1 MANTIKIKRSAVPAK
16 VPTTGDLDL
25 GELALNTYDGK
36 LYTKKD
42 NGTASIVELS
52 GGGAGVSDGDKGDI
66 TVSASGATWTID
78 NDAVTYAKIQNVT
91 SSRLLGRSTAG
102 SGDAEEISVGSGL
115 SLSSGTLSATGGGG
129 GGGGQTYTFSSTAP
143 SSPADGDEWLDSTS
157 GILYTR
163 VNDGNSSAWVEL
175 GAPGFG
181 GQGPAGATGATGA
194 TGAAGSPGTPLRT
207 SGDSSSGT
215 PATLVCELE
224 AGASNKLVAWNVLAG
239 HLATSNRQLKVI
251 VTYTDAT
258 TSEIETASN
267 TAATVIGNA
276 GMLVRHVGGFVTSTA
291 LAAKDVKKVR
301 VETLGSNSTGVRF
314 GGISALEVA
323 A

>member
-1 MANTIKIKRSAVPAK
+1 MANTIKIKRSAVEGKA
-16 VPTTGDLDL
+16 PTTSDLAL

-52 GGGAGVSDGDKGDI
+52 GGGAG
-66 TVSASGATWTID
+66 
-78 NDAVTYAKIQNVT
+78 
-91 SSRLLGRSTAG
+91 
-102 SGDAEEISVGSGL
+102 
-115 SLSSGTLSATGGGG
+115 
-129 GGGGQTYTFSSTAP
+129 GGQTYTFSSTAP
-143 SSPADGDEWLDSTS
+143 ASPAAGDEWLDSTS

-181 GQGPAGATGATGA
+181 PQGPAGATGATGA
-194 TGAAGSPGTPLRT
+194 TGPTGAAGSPGTPLRT
-207 SGDSSSGT
+207 SGASSSGT

-239 HLATSNRQLKVI
+239 HVATANRQLKVI

-301 VETLGSNSTGVRF
+301 VETLGSNSTGDRF

>member
-1 MANTIKIKRSAVPAK
+1 

-36 LYTKKD
+36 LYTKRD

-52 GGGAGVSDGDKGDI
+52 GGGA
-66 TVSASGATWTID
+66 
-78 NDAVTYAKIQNVT
+78 
-91 SSRLLGRSTAG
+91 
-102 SGDAEEISVGSGL
+102 
-115 SLSSGTLSATGGGG
+115 
-129 GGGGQTYTFSSTAP
+129 GGGQTYTFSSTAP

-157 GILYTR
+157 GILYTY

-181 GQGPAGATGATGA
+181 PQGPEGPAGPAGDTGATGATGPTGPAGPTGA

-207 SGDSSSGT
+207 SGASSSGT

-239 HLATSNRQLKVI
+239 HVATANRQLKVI

-301 VETLGSNSTGVRF
+301 VETLGSNSTGDRF

>member
-1 MANTIKIKRSAVPAK
+1 MANTIKIKRSAVAAK
-16 VPTTGDLDL
+16 VPTTSDLAL

-52 GGGAGVSDGDKGDI
+52 GGG
-66 TVSASGATWTID
+66 
-78 NDAVTYAKIQNVT
+78 
-91 SSRLLGRSTAG
+91 
-102 SGDAEEISVGSGL
+102 
-115 SLSSGTLSATGGGG
+115 
-129 GGGGQTYTFSSTAP
+129 GGGQTYTFSSTAP
-143 SSPADGDEWLDSTS
+143 ASPAAGDEWLDSTS
-157 GILYTR
+157 GILYTY

-181 GQGPAGATGATGA
+181 PQGPEGPAGPTGDTGPAGPTGPQGDTGPAGPTGDTGATGA

-207 SGDSSSGT
+207 SGASSSGT

-239 HLATSNRQLKVI
+239 HVATANRQLKVI

-301 VETLGSNSTGVRF
+301 VETLGSNSTGDRF

>member
-1 MANTIKIKRSAVPAK
+1 MANTIKIKRSAVAAK
-16 VPTTGDLDL
+16 VPTTSDLAL

-52 GGGAGVSDGDKGDI
+52 GGG
-66 TVSASGATWTID
+66 
-78 NDAVTYAKIQNVT
+78 
-91 SSRLLGRSTAG
+91 
-102 SGDAEEISVGSGL
+102 
-115 SLSSGTLSATGGGG
+115 
-129 GGGGQTYTFSSTAP
+129 GGQTYTFSSTAP
-143 SSPADGDEWLDSTS
+143 ASPAAGDEWLDSTS
-157 GILYTR
+157 GILYTY

-181 GQGPAGATGATGA
+181 PQGPEGPAGPAGSEGPAGPTGA

-207 SGDSSSGT
+207 SGNSSSGT

-239 HLATSNRQLKVI
+239 HVATANRQLKVI

-301 VETLGSNSTGVRF
+301 VETLGSNSTGDRF